1 MLDDFSLCMVSNT
14 RKAARAVTRRYDA
27 YLRPF
32 GMTATQFSLLGGVG
46 MMPGASVSEIAE
58 ERGFDRTTL
67 TRNLDRLEGMGL
79 VRSRHPDRRNV
90 RLPEITPRGEALIA
104 ELLPLWRQAQADL
117 KAELSA
123 GGFDA
128 TLAVLARLSNVQPR
142 ENTQ

>member
-1 MLDDFSLCMVSNT
+1 MLDDFAECMVSNS

-27 YLRPF
+27 YLRPY

-67 TRNLDRLEGMGL
+67 TRNLDRLEALGL
-79 VRSRHPDRRNV
+79 VHSRHPDHGNG
-90 RLPEITPRGEALIA
+90 RLPRLTDKGDALIA

-117 KAELSA
+117 EAELGAA
-123 GGFDA
+123 GFTD
-128 TLAVLARLSNVQPR
+128 TLGALERLSKVQPK
-142 ENTQ
+142 EQTS

>member
-1 MLDDFSLCMVSNT
+1 MADDFTQCMVSNT

-27 YLRPF
+27 YLRPY

-67 TRNLDRLEGMGL
+67 TRNLDRLEAMGL
-79 VRSRHPDRRNV
+79 VQSGHPAHGNA
-90 RLPEITPRGEALIA
+90 RLPQITPQGEALIA
-104 ELLPLWRQAQADL
+104 QLLPLWRQAQADL
-117 KAELSA
+117 KAELGA
-123 GGFDA
+123 GGFSDA
-128 TLAVLARLSNVQPR
+128 LGLLGRLSHVQPR

>member
-27 YLRPF
+27 YLRPY

-67 TRNLDRLEGMGL
+67 TRNLDRLEALGL
-79 VRSRHPDRRNV
+79 VQSRHPEHGNV
-90 RLPEITPRGEALIA
+90 RLPRLTDKGDALIA

-117 KAELSA
+117 KTELGAA
-123 GGFDA
+123 GFTD
-128 TLAVLARLSNVQPR
+128 TLGALERLSKVQPK
-142 ENTQ
+142 EQTL

>member
-27 YLRPF
+27 YLRPY

-46 MMPGASVSEIAE
+46 MMPGATVSEIAE

-67 TRNLDRLEGMGL
+67 TRNLDRLEALGL
-79 VRSRHPDRRNV
+79 VHSHHPEHGNGRISDV
-90 RLPEITPRGEALIA
+90 TPKGEAMIA

-117 KAELSA
+117 EAELGAA
-123 GGFDA
+123 GFTD
-128 TLAVLARLSNVQPR
+128 TLGALARLSKIQPK
-142 ENTQ
+142 EQTT